1 MSDVGLGFGF
11 RVRVGGVAVDL
22 GGFVNDIE
30 GGEERK
36 EGLSY
41 WW

>member
-1 MSDVGLGFGF
+1 MFDVGLGFGF

-22 GGFVNDIE
+22 GGFVNDI